1 MRARGVVESRGN
13 QSVNRAALPSPPNRG
28 LSLSGKYTAS
38 QWHSLHFPPEVSKN
52 SFNPGVITH
61 FFYISTDIYRSYRH
75 LPTDTLINT
84 AQLQRHRLNRCRRR
98 SRLELSV
105 TDSGASQKELPSGCL
120 PGSGLF
126 RSSPIFEIESAARV
140 GGAVGGIQK
149 RCICE
154 LQEPCAVSRTSGGGS
169 RGEVPAL

>member
-1 MRARGVVESRGN
+1 MLVTAHPCASRLVLMCSAREVFTRSCLGVARLPLSDSRICLN
-13 QSVNRAALPSPPNRG
+13 RFWRVCMQARIQS
-28 LSLSGKYTAS
+28 T
-38 QWHSLHFPPEVSKN
+38 
-52 SFNPGVITH
+52 GV
-61 FFYISTDIYRSYRH
+61 F
-75 LPTDTLINT
+75 
-84 AQLQRHRLNRCRRR
+84 NRCRRR